1 MNVGIIG
8 AGNMAQA
15 LLSPMKDFFSQSAS
29 EIKIYTPTNTR
40 AQVLAKILNGKAVD
54 QLEDVADCEL
64 IILAHKPQQLREVSE
79 QLKLKPSTAIISLL
93 ASIETGQLKSTFG
106 VDKVLRLMPNTPAQV
121 GLGVVTCFY
130 EQKDGAFFLP
140 WVDSLAKSSLVH
152 RFEEESLI
160 DLMTPELGSGP
171 GMVLE
176 MIRIFSHSLEQKG
189 MGAKEA
195 MRLSAMVFEGSGALV
210 KRTGETPEEL
220 RNKVTSKGGIT
231 QECIRHLS
239 EQHLEKIL
247 HDAFKAGHN
256 RAVELK
262 TAK

>member
-1 MNVGIIG
+1 
-8 AGNMAQA
+8 MAQA
-15 LLSPMKDFFSQSAS
+15 LLSPMKGFFSQSAS
-29 EIKIYTPTNTR
+29 EIKIYTPTKIR
-40 AQVLAKILNGKAVD
+40 AHALAKILNGKAVD

-64 IILAHKPQQLREVSE
+64 IILAHKPQQLNEVC
-79 QLKLKPSTAIISLL
+79 QQVKFKPNTAIISLL
-93 ASIETGQLKSTFG
+93 ASIETGQLKNCFG
-106 VDKVLRLMPNTPAQV
+106 VNKVLRLMPNTPAQV
-121 GLGVVTCFY
+121 GLGVVTYFF
-130 EQKDGAFFLP
+130 EQQNEQFFLP
-140 WVDSLAKSSLVH
+140 WVEALAQSSLIH
-152 RFEEESLI
+152 RFEKESLI

-189 MGAKEA
+189 MGPEEA

-210 KRTGETPEEL
+210 KLTGQKPEEL

-231 QECIRHLS
+231 QECLRHLS
-239 EQHLEKIL
+239 EQHIEKIF